1 MEESLST
8 PENHTSKAVHW
19 LIGIGVTLALIIAG
33 YFYARHQTLYPS
45 TNDAYV
51 HGNIIFVA
59 PQIGGRLHAVPVHNY
74 QFVHRGELLFQI
86 DPAPYNAA
94 LQKARAAYKVATQ
107 ANQSTSQSI
116 FAASEAITRA
126 AANLKDTQLKFKRT
140 MTLVAD
146 GALPQQAG
154 DNARDALTSAESAL
168 AASKDNMAAL
178 VAEQGA
184 PGVEAPAV
192 QEAAAALLTAS
203 LNCTYTDIY
212 APADGELGVLGV
224 HSGSVVQIGQALVP
238 LVQAESFWIAANYK
252 ETDLGRIKSGMPATV
267 TIDMYADTTFHGRV
281 ARIAPASGSAFSLL
295 PAENAT
301 GNWVKITQRFPV
313 SIVLDKNN
321 ASATSSH
328 PLRIGASATVT
339 VDTVKASSKAP

>member
-1 MEESLST
+1 MEESPST
-8 PENHTSKAVHW
+8 PEAHTSNAVHW
-19 LIGIGVTLALIIAG
+19 LIAGAVTLVLVAAG
-33 YFYARHQTLYPS
+33 YFYAHHQTLYPS

-59 PQIGGRLHAVPVHNY
+59 PQIGGRLKTVPVHNY
-74 QFVHRGELLFQI
+74 QFVHQGELLFQI

-94 LQKARAAYKVATQ
+94 LQKARAAYKVAAQ
-107 ANQSTSQSI
+107 DNQSTSQNI
-116 FAASEAITRA
+116 FAASEAITHA
-126 AANLKDTQLKFKRT
+126 AANLKDTQLTFKRT

-146 GALPQQAG
+146 GTLPQQAA

-168 AASKDNMAAL
+168 AASKDKMAAL

-184 PGVEAPAV
+184 PGIDAPAV
-192 QEAAAALLTAS
+192 QEAAAVLLTAS

-212 APADGELGVLGV
+212 APADGNLGVLGV
-224 HSGSVVQIGQALVP
+224 HPGSVVQIGQALVP
-238 LVQAESFWIAANYK
+238 LVQSDSFWIAANYK
-252 ETDLGRIKSGMPATV
+252 ETDLGRIKPGMPATV
-267 TIDMYADTTFHGRV
+267 TIDIYADTTFHGRV
-281 ARIAPASGSAFSLL
+281 AHISPASGSAFSLL

-313 SIVLDKNN
+313 SIVLDKDHHSE
-321 ASATSSH
+321 ADSH

-339 VDTVKASSKAP
+339 VDTIKAP